1 MFKHPKIVEGFQ
13 LITNEKIH
21 RINELAKKSK
31 ECGLNREEKQEQLI
45 LRQEYILSVRK
56 SLQANLD
63 NIRLVD

>member
-1 MFKHPKIVEGFQ
+1 M
-13 LITNEKIH
+13 ITNEKIH